1 MHLKV
6 FFCFTVF
13 TVLRFISCGEA
24 YAQANQTVTNG
35 TIVPAVSL
43 GGACSY
49 NWVNSNPAIGL
60 AAAGTGDILSFKAT
74 NNGSSPITAN
84 ITATSVN
91 QAFAYILHP
100 STNQVSV
107 MNMQSNSVVS
117 IINVGRSP
125 QLIAINA
132 SQTKAYVINAVD
144 NSISVINTST
154 NAVDNTFTIPSTLP
168 NNAYTSIIVTQDETR
183 LIISLGAFIC
193 VLDALTGHP
202 VVTVGSK
209 GQNIAATL
217 AKDGSTMYSAGSLD
231 IGVFDVKTLSVT
243 QRDTPK
249 YPGAT
254 FGAPNVLA
262 SVDGKHLYAM
272 GLKFSQTPSVW
283 VLNLTDLE
291 PAKLITPASII
302 SSGMVAE
309 SPDASLIYVCTQD
322 QNSIYITVLNTIT
335 GNTMANIPI
344 KGYPSGMS
352 LSADGTRLY
361 IESNIDAAL
370 TVIDTQL
377 QAIVATIPLVAPSSC
392 IGYFVI
398 GSNCPSINYTLT
410 VDPDPVISTA
420 GNLTAL
426 STVYGTPSASSSFT
440 LSSNYP
446 AANIAI
452 TPPNGFEVG
461 TDNVSFNPTVTVSG
475 NGTVVYVRLAKTT
488 FAGTYSGSITL
499 NSGNAGTV
507 ISQPNSTVT
516 PATLTVTANNKTVV
530 YGQPIPLLTATY
542 KGFVNNDSIKQ
553 LTIPPIIT
561 TTATV
566 HSTYGQYPIMVSGAA
581 SLNYTFTYN
590 PGVLTVVPS
599 SAFVIPNTFTPN
611 GDGINDTWNIPELN
625 SYPDITVQVF
635 NRNGQIVYYSRNY
648 TKPWDGTYKNGQLP
662 FGTYYYVI
670 NLGSVQGVLTGHIT
684 IVR

>member
-6 FFCFTVF
+6 FFCFTVL
-13 TVLRFISCGEA
+13 TVVRFISCGEA
-24 YAQANQTVTNG
+24 NAQANQTVTNG
-35 TIVPAVSL
+35 TIVPAVSI
-43 GGACSY
+43 GGGCSY

-60 AAAGTGDILSFKAT
+60 AEAGTGDIPSFTAT
-74 NNGSSPITAN
+74 NNGISPITAT
-84 ITATSVN
+84 ITATPLN
-91 QAFAYILHP
+91 RAFAYVLHP

-107 MNMQSNSVVS
+107 VNLQSNSVIS

-132 SQTKAYVINAVD
+132 SQTMAYVINAVD
-144 NSISVINTST
+144 NSISVINTSINT
-154 NAVDNTFTIPSTLP
+154 VVNTFAISSSLP
-168 NNAYTSIIVTQDETR
+168 NNAYTSIIVTKDESR
-183 LIISLGAFIC
+183 LIIGLGAFIY
-193 VLDALTGHP
+193 VLDALTGQP
-202 VVTVGSK
+202 VGTVGSK
-209 GQNIAATL
+209 GQDIAATL
-217 AKDGSTMYSAGSLD
+217 SKDGSTRYAAGSLD
-231 IGVFDVKTLSVT
+231 IGVFDVKTLIVT

-262 SVDGKHLYAM
+262 SADGMHLYAM
-272 GLKFSQTPSVW
+272 GLKFTQSPSVW
-283 VLNLTDLE
+283 VLNLPNLD

-302 SSGMVAE
+302 SSGVIAE

-335 GNTMANIPI
+335 GNTVANIPI

-361 IESNIDAAL
+361 IENNIYATL
-370 TVIDTQL
+370 TVMDTQL
-377 QAIVATIPLVAPSSC
+377 QAIVATIPLVAPGSC
-392 IGYFVI
+392 IGNFVI
-398 GSNCPSINYTLT
+398 GNNCPSISYTLT
-410 VDPDPVISTA
+410 VDPDPVISA
-420 GNLTAL
+420 VGNLTPLA
-426 STVYGTPSASSSFT
+426 TVYGTPSASSNFT

-446 AANIAI
+446 AANIVV

-461 TDNVSFNPTVTVSG
+461 TDNVNFNPTVTVTG
-475 NGTVVYVRLAKTT
+475 NGSVVYVRLAKTT
-488 FAGTYSGSITL
+488 FAGTYSGNIILS
-499 NSGNAGTV
+499 SGNAGTV
-507 ISQPNSTVT
+507 ISQPNSIVT
-516 PATLTVTANNKTVV
+516 PATLTVTADNKTAV
-530 YGQPIPLLTATY
+530 YGQPLPLLTATY
-542 KGFVNNDSIKQ
+542 KGFVNKDSIPQ
-553 LTIPPIIT
+553 LTVPPIIT

-566 HSTYGQYPIMVSGAA
+566 HSTYGQYPIVVSGAV
-581 SLNYTFTYN
+581 SPNYTFTYN
-590 PGVLTVVPS
+590 PGVLTIVPS
-599 SAFVIPNTFTPN
+599 STFVIPNTFTPN

-625 SYPDITVQVF
+625 SYPDVTVQVF
-635 NRNGQIVYYSRNY
+635 NRSGQIVYYSHDY